1 MHGRHPALAAGS
13 APEAAPALVPIRA
26 QTDRIFD
33 IAVCLRPFRAAGPR
47 LDVERV
53 GDTLVVHNYGHGGS
67 GWSLSWGSGTVAV
80 RKAMASSPREVAVI
94 GCGVLGLTAAILAQ
108 RAGAKVTIY
117 ARELLP
123 ETPSARATGAW
134 TPDSRIALADAA
146 PPDFAGLWEEMARTA
161 FKMHR
166 TYLGLPGD
174 PVEWTDFYS
183 VSSAEEERDSNSA
196 ATTPDLDFAEYRRR
210 IADLIPKARRLAPD
224 AAPFRADAVY
234 RSENM
239 IFNISDYGHTLL
251 NDFFIAGGEFRYAD
265 FHSPSRDRGPGE
277 ERGDQLHGLW
287 RPRAVEGRDGHAGAR
302 TDRAADSPAGGA
314 LRALLPPCL
323 CRAAARWD
331 RGPGPQGRRHERL
344 RRFRRGD
351 RPRRGGS
358 CRDDPGRAVL
368 AGALAR
374 RGAGRSGRKLGSFPR
389 PTLRTAG
396 RHEMPPQLLLPWC
409 DLRCQLSPD
418 ETGHNRR
425 NQKP

>member
-1 MHGRHPALAAGS
+1 MGHGNQGTLDMLRLSRRALLLSAGVLAGCTAVPGS
-13 APEAAPALVPIRA
+13 RGGVTPEAAPALVPIRA

-80 RKAMASSPREVAVI
+80 RKAMASSPRKVAVI

-117 ARELLP
+117 AREQLP

-146 PPDFAGLWEEMARTA
+146 PPDFAGLWEEMARRA

-183 VSSAEEERDSNSA
+183 VSSEDEKKDSSA
-196 ATTPDLDFAEYRRR
+196 PAGPDLDFAEYRRR
-210 IADLIPKARRLAPD
+210 IADLIPTARRLAPD

-234 RSENM
+234 RS
-239 IFNISDYGHTLL
+239 
-251 NDFFIAGGEFRYAD
+251 
-265 FHSPSRDRGPGE
+265 
-277 ERGDQLHGLW
+277 
-287 RPRAVEGRDGHAGAR
+287 
-302 TDRAADSPAGGA
+302 
-314 LRALLPPCL
+314 
-323 CRAAARWD
+323 
-331 RGPGPQGRRHERL
+331 
-344 RRFRRGD
+344 
-351 RPRRGGS
+351 
-358 CRDDPGRAVL
+358 
-368 AGALAR
+368 
-374 RGAGRSGRKLGSFPR
+374 
-389 PTLRTAG
+389 
-396 RHEMPPQLLLPWC
+396 
-409 DLRCQLSPD
+409 
-418 ETGHNRR
+418 
-425 NQKP
+425 